1 MNDKK
6 YIIDTDIGDDIDDAI
21 ALYSAMKRG
30 FDILGVTTV
39 FRNSA
44 DRAKQ
49 VKRLLSAFGNGYEN
63 VPVYAGYG
71 DPYGTEHTEYP
82 LIPHHT
88 GDMDEARYA
97 PDNKAPEEA
106 INFIIDSC
114 KKYGD
119 KLTII
124 AIGPFTNIAK
134 AVEKDPRAI
143 NMAERVVIMGGA
155 YFKQYADWN
164 VMCDVEAA
172 DIMFKGLKNL
182 KCIGADVTHLM
193 EGEQTLY
200 DLIDDYNGDNE
211 GRKYLSTLFK
221 LWKVDRPN
229 SKFLLHD
236 PLVIYYAEDETICQT
251 EDAAIAVITDGF
263 AKGMTLNVKA
273 YGKKWLNKSAYVDFD
288 MTHTANVARTA
299 NRVEFNKRILKD
311 YLD

>member
-88 GDMDEARYA
+88 SDMEETQYS
-97 PDNKAPEEA
+97 PDNQDPEEA
-106 INFIIDSC
+106 VDFIINSC

-119 KLTII
+119 RLTII

-134 AVEKDPRAI
+134 AVEKDPSAI

-155 YFKQYADWN
+155 FFKQYADWN
-164 VMCDVEAA
+164 VMCDVPAA

-193 EGEQTLY
+193 EGEQILY

-236 PLVIYYAEDETICQT
+236 PLTIYYAEDETICQT
-251 EDAAIAVITDGF
+251 EDAPIAVLTDGF

-299 NRVEFNKRILKD
+299 NREEFNKRILED

>member
-88 GDMDEARYA
+88 SDMEETQYS
-97 PDNKAPEEA
+97 PDNQDPEEA
-106 INFIIDSC
+106 VDFIINSC

-119 KLTII
+119 RLTII

-134 AVEKDPRAI
+134 AVEKDPSAI

-155 YFKQYADWN
+155 FFKQYADWN
-164 VMCDVEAA
+164 VMCDVPAA

-211 GRKYLSTLFK
+211 GRNYLSTLFK

-251 EDAAIAVITDGF
+251 EDAPIAVLTDGF

-299 NRVEFNKRILKD
+299 NREEFNKRILED

>member
-88 GDMDEARYA
+88 SDMEETQYS
-97 PDNKAPEEA
+97 PDNQDPEEA
-106 INFIIDSC
+106 VDFIINSC

-134 AVEKDPRAI
+134 AVEKDPSAI

-155 YFKQYADWN
+155 FFKQYADWN
-164 VMCDVEAA
+164 VMCDVPAA

-193 EGEQTLY
+193 EGEQILY

-251 EDAAIAVITDGF
+251 EDAPIAVLTDGF

-299 NRVEFNKRILKD
+299 NREEFNKRILED